1 MHIYNRYPHT
11 DKNTAGKAAEII
23 CTSYYL
29 KDSTALKGIS
39 DAAAHHK
46 LRDRMMEK
54 IAKPV
59 VTQSE
64 VKHGDIAPAITPDR
78 RGEGRV
84 FPMIWGFTGK

>member
-46 LRDRMMEK
+46 LRDRMMGK

-64 VKHGDIAPAITPDR
+64 VKHGDIAPLSR
-78 RGEGRV
+78 RTEEERGAS
-84 FPMIWGFTGK
+84 FP